1 MDFDINYWAVLVCGI
16 AAMVTGFLWYG
27 PLFSKAWAREMG
39 WSGMS
44 PEQESQMKEK
54 AKTAYPQQFVGAL
67 LMAYVFAHVIIAFA
81 RAGNVE
87 VDLNLGLMGAFFS
100 WLGFIVPVKW
110 GDTLWAG
117 KSKKLFWIDSLYL
130 LLNLAVFAVILTSWK

>member
-1 MDFDINYWAVLVCGI
+1 MNLEVNYLAVLVAGV

-27 PLFSKAWAREMG
+27 ALFGKAWAREMG
-39 WSGMS
+39 WGELT
-44 PEQESQMKEK
+44 PEQNQKLQEG

-67 LMAYVFAHVIIAFA
+67 IMAYVFAHVLSAFEA
-81 RAGNVE
+81 STIGDA
-87 VDLNLGLMGAFFS
+87 LMGAFWV

-117 KSKKLFWIDSLYL
+117 KSKKLFALDSLYL
-130 LLNLAVFAVILTSWK
+130 LLNLAVFGVIFTLWK

>member
-1 MDFDINYWAVLVCGI
+1 MNFDINYWAVLVCGI

-27 PLFSKAWAREMG
+27 PLFSKVWAKEMG
-39 WSGMS
+39 WGEMS
-44 PEQESQMKEK
+44 PEQTQKMKDA

-67 LMAYVFAHVIIAFA
+67 LMAYVFAHVLIAFS

-87 VDLNLGLMGAFFS
+87 LDPTLGLVGALWS

-110 GDTLWAG
+110 GDTLWGG

-130 LLNLAVFAVILTSWK
+130 LLNLVVFALILTLW